1 VSGRWARGILL
12 CMTLG
17 GIGVIAYVQL
27 VPARSDA
34 GQSEPDLSANAWPGN
49 DRNVVFSAPGVTE
62 PASRALQIFSELPGI
77 IRQVYVKS
85 GDRVSKGQLLFELTN
100 DTQSAAVRHRE
111 ALVRMAKA
119 NLAKLKS
126 WEREED
132 RRIAKAQWE
141 EAEAM
146 ADLARSEQDRVALLV
161 PQGAAPPQEISF
173 VRETYAAAEARAG
186 AAKARYDLAIAGPST
201 EDLEVAQAAVAEA
214 QSQLEIAKTQLDKT
228 QVRSPIDG
236 IVIYRFREPGEAV
249 LPDIPKPVLSL
260 GNRDTLHLRADVDE
274 TDIARVRPG
283 QRIFA
288 TVLAFGSKR
297 FAGEVVHVEQTL
309 GRKNFRTYRPTEKAD
324 TKILEV
330 VIALEDGRDLPLD
343 LQMTVWFLNDSN

>member
-1 VSGRWARGILL
+1 VNGTWTRGILL

-17 GIGVIAYVQL
+17 GIGVIAYMQL

-34 GQSEPDLSANAWPGN
+34 GQAEPDRSADAWPGS

-77 IRQVYVKS
+77 IHQVYVKS
-85 GDRVSKGQLLFELTN
+85 GDHVSKGQLLFELTN
-100 DTQSAAVRHRE
+100 DTQVAAVQHRQ

-119 NLAKLKS
+119 NLAKLES

-132 RRIAKAQWE
+132 RRIAKARWQ
-141 EAEAM
+141 EAQAM
-146 ADLARSEQDRVALLV
+146 ADLARSEQERVELLV
-161 PQGAAPPQEISF
+161 SKNAAPPREISF
-173 VRETYAAAEARAG
+173 ARENYAAARARAS
-186 AAKARYDLAIAGPST
+186 AAKAHYDLAIAGPTS
-201 EDLEVAQAAVAEA
+201 EDMEVAQAAVAEA
-214 QSQLEIAKTQLDKT
+214 QTQLEIARTQLEKT
-228 QVRSPIDG
+228 KVCSPIDG

-249 LPDIPKPVLSL
+249 LPDIPKPVLSI

-274 TDIARVRPG
+274 TDVARVRPG

-288 TVLAFGSKR
+288 TAPAFESRR
-297 FAGEVVHVEQTL
+297 FPGKVVHVEQTL

-330 VIALEDGRDLPLD
+330 VIALEDGRNLPLD
-343 LQMTVWFLNDSN
+343 LQMTVWFLNGSN